1 MYYLNIRR
9 RIKMKINLFDFDGTI
24 YDGDSTFDFIIY
36 EIRRHPIILITVFE
50 DLLFAIL
57 YILHIV
63 DKTRMKT
70 HFYKF
75 LRLIKNVDEE
85 VISFWR
91 SHDNKI
97 KDFYLKRNHDK
108 DIIISASPEFL
119 LKPIAN
125 KLKVK
130 DLIGSNVDKYT
141 GKNIGLN
148 CHDVEKVRRLD
159 EKYND
164 YIVMES
170 YSDSIKSDKPILDLA
185 KKAYLVKKNTITLIK

>member
-1 MYYLNIRR
+1 
-9 RIKMKINLFDFDGTI
+9 MKINLFDFDGTI

-36 EIRRHPIILITVFE
+36 EIKRHPIILITVFE

-91 SHDNKI
+91 SHDKKI

>member
-1 MYYLNIRR
+1 
-9 RIKMKINLFDFDGTI
+9 MKINLYDFDGTI
-24 YDGDSTFDFIIY
+24 YDGDSTFDFIKY
-36 EIRRHPIILITVFE
+36 EIKRHPIILITLFE
-50 DLLFAIL
+50 DLLFALL

-63 DKTRMKT
+63 NKTKMKE

-75 LRLIKNVDEE
+75 LRLIKNIDEE

-91 SHDNKI
+91 VHDKNI
-97 KDFYLKRNHDK
+97 KKFYLDKRHDQ

-130 DLIGSNVDKYT
+130 DLIASRVDKNT
-141 GKNIGLN
+141 GKTTGLN

-159 EKYND
+159 EKYED
-164 YIVMES
+164 YKVIEA

-185 KKAYLVKKNTITLIK
+185 KRAYLVKKDNISIIK